1 MVSPWLDDAALP
13 AVTLKPGNLTEPR
26 GTGPGDCSKDEWC
39 SMAVRRYVQ
48 RSYRRRT
55 MPTRTASRR
64 LVPLLRETGGYAVLL
79 APLLLAM
86 RALVV
91 AHFDFSI
98 AAALVFAYHAG
109 KVQRRTQGESW
120 ILMATLSLI
129 LASPTI
135 LSSDPKLAVLQ
146 GALLPALFVSGRH
159 VLLSRPLAKLAAIVL
174 GTAYFIA
181 VLLPLDMWV
190 PPESVNVSGTV
201 ETVYV
206 LDESEDSLVLFR
218 ADPVA
223 VERVL
228 KTSVDDRQYCVI
240 GSRRSVGEYLLGF
253 VEVGMPS
260 CP

>member
-1 MVSPWLDDAALP
+1 M
-13 AVTLKPGNLTEPR
+13 
-26 GTGPGDCSKDEWC
+26 
-39 SMAVRRYVQ
+39 
-48 RSYRRRT
+48 
-55 MPTRTASRR
+55 
-64 LVPLLRETGGYAVLL
+64 VPLLRETGGYAVLL

-98 AAALVFAYHAG
+98 AETLIVTTRSVPFVATTLVESAGAISYAAALVFAYHAG

>member
-98 AAALVFAYHAG
+98 AETLIVTTRSVPFVATTLVESAGAISYAAALVVA
-109 KVQRRTQGESW
+109 
-120 ILMATLSLI
+120 
-129 LASPTI
+129 
-135 LSSDPKLAVLQ
+135 
-146 GALLPALFVSGRH
+146 GRH
-159 VLLSRPLAKLAAIVL
+159 VLLSRPLAKLAAIDL

>member
-1 MVSPWLDDAALP
+1 
-13 AVTLKPGNLTEPR
+13 
-26 GTGPGDCSKDEWC
+26 
-39 SMAVRRYVQ
+39 
-48 RSYRRRT
+48 
-55 MPTRTASRR
+55 
-64 LVPLLRETGGYAVLL
+64 
-79 APLLLAM
+79 M

-98 AAALVFAYHAG
+98 AETLIVTTRSVPFVATTLVESAGAISYAAALVFAYHAG